1 MGGGGRQGRKV
12 QCRPRPTPSARFP
25 AINEDR
31 RNGDRARGRGCILL
45 FRTVKREREAA
56 KKRRPQKLQEAA
68 LAIFSTSFPLF
79 KLMPCRLLGV
89 EESKNQIRDQRGES
103 DAKAKRVLM
112 MFMISALNSKWPGK
126 GLAQVTWARPG
137 STPNLEYKRERNAAR
152 VAAMR
157 QVIKSVAER
166 GRETEEVLRPPSLAR
181 LLSLLSSCLLGKKH
195 T

>member
-1 MGGGGRQGRKV
+1 MS
-12 QCRPRPTPSARFP
+12 SAADTKCKIP

-45 FRTVKREREAA
+45 FRTVKRERE
-56 KKRRPQKLQEAA
+56 KRQEAERPQKLQEATR
-68 LAIFSTSFPLF
+68 AIFSTSFPLF
-79 KLMPCRLLGV
+79 KLMSCRLLGV